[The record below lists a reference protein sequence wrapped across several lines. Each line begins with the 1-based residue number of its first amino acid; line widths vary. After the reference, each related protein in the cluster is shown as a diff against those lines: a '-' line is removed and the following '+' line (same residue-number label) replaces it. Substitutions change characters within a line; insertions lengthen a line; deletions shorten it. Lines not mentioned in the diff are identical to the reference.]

1 MKELILDGTS
11 WTTRDDVYD
20 AFFRAVGAPEWHGRN
35 FNALRDSISTGS
47 INQVEVPYRLVI
59 KNYDRIRSAAKTM
72 ADDFIDLI
80 HELAAE
86 GCRVEIRVEVRG
98 GGSSPVLSDQ
108 PDYSGMTVNERLFS
122 AGIMADWD
130 LAAKSRDRKCMI
142 ELLSSVGL
150 ADQAEQI
157 ADTILSNPK
166 RYGF

>member
-1 MKELILDGTS
+1 MQELILNGAS
-11 WTTRDDVYD
+11 WTTSDDVYD

-59 KNYDRIRSAAKTM
+59 KNYGKICSAAKRM
-72 ADDFIDLI
+72 ADDFIELI

-86 GCRVEIRVEVRG
+86 GCRVEIHVEARD
-98 GGSSPVLSDQ
+98 GGSSPALPDQ
-108 PDYSGMTVNERLFS
+108 VDYSGMTVNERLSS

-130 LAAKSRDRKCMI
+130 AAAKSRNRKRMI
-142 ELLSSVGL
+142 ALLCRVGL

-157 ADTILSNPK
+157 ADAILSNPK
-166 RYGF
+166 GYGF